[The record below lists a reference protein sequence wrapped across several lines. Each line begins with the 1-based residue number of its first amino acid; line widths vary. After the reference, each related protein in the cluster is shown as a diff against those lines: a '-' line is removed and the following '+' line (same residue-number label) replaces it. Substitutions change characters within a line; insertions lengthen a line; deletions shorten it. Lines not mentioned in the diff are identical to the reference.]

1 MHLFEVP
8 ERIFDYTINQVVTIF
23 YNRYPN
29 SFSKHVISEDVISR
43 EIKGGKI
50 ITRKLIVKRGAG
62 FLKSVPRW
70 ISRQTHVAFMPTLEE
85 SIFDVNEG
93 TLITHT
99 RNVSW
104 TNTLDMTETCT
115 YKKLPDSKS
124 SVKRILS
131 VKANCRFSNL
141 VEQFLLKLFRKST
154 NKTLK
159 GYDEKLIER
168 FGHHTS
174 TQQPH
179 PTLGG
184 NQKQQLSERASDLI
198 KKHRGARIGNG

>member
-85 SIFDVNEG
+85 SIFDVIEG
-93 TLITHT
+93 L
-99 RNVSW
+99 
-104 TNTLDMTETCT
+104 
-115 YKKLPDSKS
+115 
-124 SVKRILS
+124 
-131 VKANCRFSNL
+131 
-141 VEQFLLKLFRKST
+141 
-154 NKTLK
+154 
-159 GYDEKLIER
+159 
-168 FGHHTS
+168 
-174 TQQPH
+174 
-179 PTLGG
+179 
-184 NQKQQLSERASDLI
+184 
-198 KKHRGARIGNG
+198 

>member
-62 FLKSVPRW
+62 FLKSVPHW

-174 TQQPH
+174 TQQLH

-184 NQKQQLSERASDLI
+184 NQKQLSERASDLI
-198 KKHRGARIGNG
+198 KKHRGAQIGNG

>member
-1 MHLFEVP
+1 
-8 ERIFDYTINQVVTIF
+8 
-23 YNRYPN
+23 
-29 SFSKHVISEDVISR
+29 
-43 EIKGGKI
+43 
-50 ITRKLIVKRGAG
+50 
-62 FLKSVPRW
+62 
-70 ISRQTHVAFMPTLEE
+70 
-85 SIFDVNEG
+85 
-93 TLITHT
+93 
-99 RNVSW
+99 
-104 TNTLDMTETCT
+104 MTETCT